1 MHKKV
6 AGLFIVFACMT
17 ASPSFAA
24 DAPLLKSQE
33 INLAG
38 TTWSG
43 NDSDGER
50 YMFTFKNDGTIIY
63 KSDKET
69 IEKGEWKQY
78 QNAVYYEANK
88 GFVRAL
94 GEIVDGRI
102 EGKSWNVKNSSW
114 FWKLTRA
121 N

>member
-1 MHKKV
+1 MGTLMRKKV
-6 AGLFIVFACMT
+6 TGLFIVFACLT

-24 DAPLLKSQE
+24 DVP
-33 INLAG
+33 NLSG

-43 NDSDGER
+43 SDSDGEQ
-50 YMFTFKNDGTIIY
+50 YTFTFKTDGTIIY
-63 KSDKET
+63 KSGKET

-78 QNAVYYEANK
+78 QTAVYYEANQ
-88 GFVRAL
+88 GFVKAL

-102 EGKSWNVKNSSW
+102 EGKSWNVKHSSW